1 MILKLLLDTRIICK
15 MSMKTSKSKIQEK
28 KQKLLIV
35 FDDMITDVI
44 SNIKLSLI
52 VTVLF
57 NRGRKLNIS
66 LVLFHNHT
74 LKYLKTKHYTLLYYD
89 IIKQNKA

>member
-1 MILKLLLDTRIICK
+1 
-15 MSMKTSKSKIQEK
+15 MSMKTSKSKIQGK

-35 FDDMITDVI
+35 FDDMITDMI

-74 LKYLKTKHYTLLYYD
+74 LKYLNTKHYTLLYYY